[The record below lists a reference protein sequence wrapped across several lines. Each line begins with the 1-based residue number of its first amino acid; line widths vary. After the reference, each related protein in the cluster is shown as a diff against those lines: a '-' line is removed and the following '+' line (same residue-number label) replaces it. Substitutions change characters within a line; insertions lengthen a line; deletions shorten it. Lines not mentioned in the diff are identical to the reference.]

1 MTIGTKMTAALNGQ
15 INEEIF
21 SAYLYFAMAA
31 DYESKDWPGVASWMK
46 VQAQEEMGHA
56 LKIYNWINERGGK
69 AVFEGIAKPQ
79 ESWASALELF
89 EGALKHEQHITACF
103 YDLVKIAREEGDIS
117 TEIFLQWFVT
127 EQVEEE
133 ANASEIVGKIRKV
146 QDSQN
151 GMYMLDKELS
161 VRSAAPAQS
170 DSSSS

>member
-1 MTIGTKMTAALNGQ
+1 MTIGKKMTDALNGQ
-15 INEEIF
+15 IREELF

-69 AVFEGIAKPQ
+69 AVFEAIDKPQ
-79 ESWASALELF
+79 ESWASPLELF
-89 EGALKHEQHITACF
+89 EAAHKHEQHITACF
-103 YDLVKIAREEGDIS
+103 YDLVKTARDAGDIA

-146 QDSQN
+146 KDSQN

-161 VRSAAPAQS
+161 IRAVAPAS
-170 DSSSS
+170 TETE

>member
-1 MTIGTKMTAALNGQ
+1 MTIGKKMTDALNGQ
-15 INEEIF
+15 IREEIF

-69 AVFEGIAKPQ
+69 AVFEAIEKPQ

-89 EGALKHEQHITACF
+89 EAALKHEQHITACF
-103 YDLVKIAREEGDIS
+103 YDLVKTAREAGDIA
-117 TEIFLQWFVT
+117 TEIFLQWFIT

-133 ANASEIVGKIRKV
+133 ANAGEIVGKIRKV

-161 VRSAAPAQS
+161 IRAVAPVQS
-170 DSSSS
+170 GTE

>member
-1 MTIGTKMTAALNGQ
+1 MNIGNKMTDALNEQ

-69 AVFEGIAKPQ
+69 AVFKAINKPQ
-79 ESWASALELF
+79 ESWDTALSLFEAALE
-89 EGALKHEQHITACF
+89 HEQHITSCF
-103 YDLVKIAREEGDIS
+103 YDLIKVAREEGDIS

-133 ANASEIVGKIRKV
+133 SNASEIVEKIKKV
-146 QDSQN
+146 QNSQN

-161 VRSAAPAQS
+161 VRSVAPSAS
-170 DSSSS
+170 PAE

>member
-1 MTIGTKMTAALNGQ
+1 MKIGKKMTDALNGQ
-15 INEEIF
+15 INEEMF

-46 VQAQEEMGHA
+46 IQAQEEMGHA
-56 LKIYNWINERGGK
+56 FKIYNWINERGGK
-69 AVFEGIAKPQ
+69 AVLAAIEKPQ
-79 ESWASALELF
+79 ESWDTPLDLF
-89 EGALKHEQHITACF
+89 QAALKHEQHITACF
-103 YDLVKIAREEGDIS
+103 YDLVKTSREEGDIS

-133 ANASEIVGKIRKV
+133 ANASEIVSKISKI

-161 VRSAAPAQS
+161 ARSS
-170 DSSSS
+170 VVHTS

>member
-1 MTIGTKMTAALNGQ
+1 MTIGKKMTDALNGQ
-15 INEEIF
+15 IREEIF

-69 AVFEGIAKPQ
+69 AVFEAIEKPQ

-89 EGALKHEQHITACF
+89 EAALKHEQHITACF
-103 YDLVKIAREEGDIS
+103 YDLVKTAREAGDIA
-117 TEIFLQWFVT
+117 TEIFLQWFIT

-133 ANASEIVGKIRKV
+133 ANAGEIVGKIRKV

-151 GMYMLDKELS
+151 GMYMLDKELG
-161 VRSAAPAQS
+161 VRAVVPAQS
-170 DSSSS
+170 ETE

>member
-1 MTIGTKMTAALNGQ
+1 MTIGKKMTDALNGQ
-15 INEEIF
+15 IREEIF

-69 AVFEGIAKPQ
+69 AVFEAIEKPQ

-89 EGALKHEQHITACF
+89 EAALKHEQHITACF
-103 YDLVKIAREEGDIS
+103 YDLVKTAREAGDIA
-117 TEIFLQWFVT
+117 TEIFLQWFIT

-133 ANASEIVGKIRKV
+133 ANAGEIVGKIRKV

-151 GMYMLDKELS
+151 GMYMLDKELG
-161 VRSAAPAQS
+161 VRAVVSAQS
-170 DSSSS
+170 ETE

>member
-1 MTIGTKMTAALNGQ
+1 MNIGKKMTDALNKQ
-15 INEEIF
+15 INEEMF
-21 SAYLYFAMAA
+21 SSYLYFAMAA

-69 AVFEGIAKPQ
+69 AVFEAIDKPQ

-89 EGALKHEQHITACF
+89 EGALKHEQHITSCF
-103 YDLVKIAREEGDIS
+103 YDLIKVAREEGDIS

-133 ANASEIVGKIRKV
+133 ANANEIVEKIKKV
-146 QDSQN
+146 QNSQN

-161 VRSAAPAQS
+161 VRAVTPASGSAE
-170 DSSSS
+170 

>member
-1 MTIGTKMTAALNGQ
+1 MTIGKKMADALNGQ
-15 INEEIF
+15 IREEIF

-69 AVFEGIAKPQ
+69 AVFAAIDKPQ
-79 ESWASALELF
+79 ESWESALDLF
-89 EGALKHEQHITACF
+89 EAALKHEQHITACF
-103 YDLVKIAREEGDIS
+103 YDLVKTAREAGDIA

-133 ANASEIVGKIRKV
+133 SNASEIVEKIKKV
-146 QDSQN
+146 QNSQN
-151 GMYMLDKELS
+151 GMYMLDKELGARA
-161 VRSAAPAQS
+161 VVPVQFAVE
-170 DSSSS
+170 

>member
-1 MTIGTKMTAALNGQ
+1 MTIGKKMNDALNGQ

-31 DYESKDWPGVASWMK
+31 DFEAKDWPGVASWMK

-69 AVFEGIAKPQ
+69 AVFESIAKPQ
-79 ESWASALELF
+79 ESWTSALELF
-89 EGALKHEQHITACF
+89 EGAFVHEQHITSCF

-146 QDSQN
+146 QDSNN

-161 VRSAAPAQS
+161 VRSAVPSQPDSQS
-170 DSSSS
+170 S

>member
-1 MTIGTKMTAALNGQ
+1 MTIGKKMTDALNGQ
-15 INEEIF
+15 IREEIF

-69 AVFEGIAKPQ
+69 AVFEAIDKPQ
-79 ESWASALELF
+79 ESWASPLELF
-89 EGALKHEQHITACF
+89 EAAFKHEQHITACF
-103 YDLVKIAREEGDIS
+103 YDLVKTARDAGDIA

-146 QDSQN
+146 KDSQN

-161 VRSAAPAQS
+161 IRAVAPAS
-170 DSSSS
+170 TEAE